1 MRVCVSDAGPLTPDK
16 DAGSRATAD
25 VIGTLRSLGHDVT
38 FRPVSEI
45 HDLYSF
51 DLFIASRP
59 GPAVHALGVPGF
71 RDVPSI
77 YFGHD
82 LHFARMAEI
91 MDAARVEAFRRL
103 EAMCW
108 GAYDVS
114 IYPAAEEAMYVN
126 AFLGRECAL
135 ALPIYVMDDDGSR
148 AMEESPDPSCVFVGS
163 AGHAPNRVA
172 VDAIVSE
179 IWPQVASHT
188 RIDLHLVGDWHVGS
202 SPEPHWRLQVH
213 PWLQESA
220 LEELVQ
226 RSWLSIAPLTF
237 GAGVKRKVVHA
248 LSCGTPVVGSRI
260 AFQGLQ
266 KQSGSV
272 VGGLVAETPHESAQA
287 VLRLVT
293 DRTLRQE
300 LAEEGRSWV
309 VENYSL
315 RASQNAWSHAI
326 EYAQLRFG
334 ERRTQPSIIAA
345 RDGVKER

>member
-16 DAGSRATAD
+16 DAGSRATVDA
-25 VIGTLRSLGHDVT
+25 IGTLRSLGHDVI

-82 LHFARMAEI
+82 LHFVRMAEI
-91 MDAARVEAFRRL
+91 LDAGRVEAFRRL

-108 GAYDVS
+108 GAYDLS
-114 IYPAAEEAMYVN
+114 IYPAAEEAAYVN
-126 AFLGRECAL
+126 SFLNMQCAL
-135 ALPIYVMDDDGSR
+135 ALPIYVMDSNGSR
-148 AMEESPDPSCVFVGS
+148 AIDESSDPSCVFVGS
-163 AGHAPNRVA
+163 AGHAPNQVA

-179 IWPQVASHT
+179 IWPEVASHT
-188 RIDLHLVGDWHVGS
+188 RIDLHLVGDWHVDS
-202 SPEPHWRLQVH
+202 STERRLPLQVH
-213 PWLQESA
+213 PWLEESA
-220 LEELVQ
+220 LDELVQ
-226 RSWLSIAPLTF
+226 RSWLSLAPLTF

-272 VGGLVAETPHESAQA
+272 VGGVVAETPRESAQA
-287 VLRLVT
+287 VVRLVR

-309 VENYSL
+309 SRNYSL
-315 RASQNAWSHAI
+315 QASQDAWAHAI
-326 EYAQLRFG
+326 EYAQSRFG
-334 ERRTQPSIIAA
+334 A
-345 RDGVKER
+345 R